1 MDRFLVI
8 LVNGH
13 LSQAELEIVLS
24 KAMIEFKIIEK
35 NEIFVILEVEKA
47 SELLKL
53 GGIYKVGG
61 IICMNNSLERIFD
74 EIEQDGTLTNLE
86 DKQQW
91 NVSYY
96 SDEMIDID
104 VFDEIQ
110 SNFAGLIK
118 ESSRKTKFIRNNMK
132 SDNFI
137 ELSVDKEREGAVNIL
152 VGNSN
157 KKYYIAENKISIK
170 SKDFIDRDLNRP
182 YQDSRISLSPRTAR
196 ILVNILGLEDGS
208 TILDP
213 FCGTGTFL
221 MESIIQGYKV
231 IGIDNRKECV
241 FGTKKN
247 LLWIMKEQNL
257 RNRMKYVKQDDAEK
271 LSCVETS
278 TIDGIVT
285 EPILLPHFK
294 NSPNYEI
301 AEDVLKKSKKI
312 YEKSLRAMFRV
323 LKNNGKVSIVTP
335 RIKTRDN
342 NYITFSFR
350 KMVKESGFI
359 LDNRLDEQPFVMKA
373 SGDQKV
379 LREIW
384 LLKKN

>member
-13 LSQAELEIVLS
+13 LSQAELKIILS
-24 KAMIEFKIIEK
+24 KAMIKFKIIEN
-35 NEIFVILEVEKA
+35 NELFVILEVEKA

-61 IICMNNSLERIFD
+61 IICVNNSLERIFD
-74 EIEQDGTLTNLE
+74 EIEQDGTLINLE

-137 ELSVDKEREGAVNIL
+137 ELSVDKEKKGAVNIL

-157 KKYYIAENKISIK
+157 KKYYIAESKISIK
-170 SKDFIDRDLNRP
+170 SLDFIDRDLNRP

-231 IGIDNRKECV
+231 IGVDNRKECV

-257 RNRMKYVKQDDAEK
+257 RNRMKYVKQDNAEK

-285 EPILLPHFK
+285 EPILLPRFK
-294 NSPNYEI
+294 NSPDYEI